1 MTLTEK
7 AAYIKGMMEGMA
19 FEPQTNED
27 KLLKAVVDLLDD
39 MASDL
44 SKLSEQVADVNEYV
58 EELDDDLA
66 QVESVLEED
75 EDDYDD
81 EDEEYETC
89 LRSLVRTVVRP
100 FTLKI
105 PLIRITSP
113 VPLAERRLTL
123 SRLLAAIVTATA
135 ARVACWKKPIILMTR
150 YKQHLFQDV
159 FAFAGNTACCCANAW
174 LVDPLDQTKTETI

>member
-81 EDEEYETC
+81 EDEDE
-89 LRSLVRTVVRP
+89 
-100 FTLKI
+100 
-105 PLIRITSP
+105 
-113 VPLAERRLTL
+113 
-123 SRLLAAIVTATA
+123 
-135 ARVACWKKPIILMTR
+135 
-150 YKQHLFQDV
+150 DV
-159 FAFAGNTACCCANAW
+159 FEVTCPVLW
-174 LVDPLDQTKTETI
+174 

>member
-44 SKLSEQVADVNEYV
+44 SKLREQVADVNEYV

-81 EDEEYETC
+81 EDEDE
-89 LRSLVRTVVRP
+89 
-100 FTLKI
+100 
-105 PLIRITSP
+105 
-113 VPLAERRLTL
+113 
-123 SRLLAAIVTATA
+123 
-135 ARVACWKKPIILMTR
+135 
-150 YKQHLFQDV
+150 DV
-159 FAFAGNTACCCANAW
+159 FEVTCPYCGETVYFEDSIDPDHIPCPACGKTFDIEQAACGDCDSDSCEGCV
-174 LVDPLDQTKTETI
+174 LEETHHLDDEV